1 MPPQS
6 RNKGESK
13 QGLVITL
20 VFFILMTLGLG
31 VSTYFGFA
39 EQEKLTQAAKKA
51 GDEKKLIQ
59 DERDWYKAQAMLY
72 RSYMGQA
79 ETLDGKDLLGTLKT
93 QIDQGTMAAAKTAKD
108 REDVMKVL
116 KAAEQRFGWNG
127 NQPKDTYESQ
137 YNDLKTK
144 YDAVAKQ
151 NEGLV
156 KANEDAKKALQ
167 TKDEELTA
175 ANDNYVKNLKD
186 QSAKAKEEQEG
197 LQKQLEDN
205 RNKITTLAG
214 ELEKV
219 RTADAD
225 DKKTLVKQ
233 IEGQK
238 KELGKANERIAS
250 QQQTIE
256 SQEAKTTI
264 APASMRT
271 DWKIVRM
278 DRRGV
283 NPYINLGSAD
293 RVKPQLTFTIHGVG
307 LDGRPNP
314 QPKGTLEVLSVIGA
328 HLSQARV
335 TSVKDPDRRP
345 ILEGDVLYNASWNPT
360 IKKHV
365 ALAGIMDITGDGR
378 DSLKEFMRNL
388 ERQNIVVDAYLDPK
402 DGTVKPP
409 GGGITL
415 RTDYL
420 IMGESQ
426 AFSAT
431 GRADKG
437 ENEAQKAGR
446 EKMQADAKKNGVKVV
461 PLHQYLEMIGYRLP
475 RNASSG
481 QQRPSLYDPRR
492 RPDLTPR
499 VGGEKPPA
507 MKPDK

>member
-39 EQEKLTQAAKKA
+39 EQEKLTKTADQAKKD
-51 GDEKKLIQ
+51 GDVFKN
-59 DERDWYKAQAMLY
+59 ERDWYKAQAMLY

-79 ETLDGKDLLGTLKT
+79 ETLDGKDQIGTLKT
-93 QIDQGTMAAAKTAKD
+93 QFDQGTMAAAKTVKD

-116 KAAEQRFGWNG
+116 KALSDRFGWNG
-127 NQPKDTYESQ
+127 NQPKDTYEGQ
-137 YNDLKTK
+137 FNDLKTK

-151 NEGLV
+151 NEALV

-175 ANDNYVKNLKD
+175 ANDNYGKNLKD
-186 QSAKAKEEQEG
+186 QAAKAKEEQEG
-197 LQKQLEDN
+197 LQKELGTLREAIN
-205 RNKITTLAG
+205 SNTEKHNKDMTGVAEANAKL
-214 ELEKV
+214 K
-219 RTADAD
+219 R
-225 DKKTLVKQ
+225 Q
-233 IEGQK
+233 NEGQN
-238 KELGKANERIAS
+238 KELSKAKERIAD
-250 QQQTIE
+250 QQSKLDAQDV
-256 SQEAKTTI
+256 KTTE

-278 DRRGV
+278 DRRGT

-293 RVKPQLTFTIHGVG
+293 HVKPQLTFTIHGVG

-314 QPKGTLEVLSVIGA
+314 QPKGTLEVLNVING

-335 TSVKDPDRRP
+335 TSVKDPDRHP
-345 ILEGDVLYNASWNPT
+345 ILEGDVLYNPSWNPT

-388 ERQNIVVDAYLDPK
+388 QQQNIVVDAYLDPK
-402 DGTVKPP
+402 DGSVK
-409 GGGITL
+409 GGITL
-415 RTDYL
+415 QTDYL

-431 GRADKG
+431 GRAGK
-437 ENEAQKAGR
+437 EETEEQKAGR

-461 PLHQYLEMIGYRLP
+461 YLHKYLEMIGYRLP

-492 RPDLTPR
+492 RPDLAPR
-499 VGGEKPPA
+499 LGGEKPPV

>member
-39 EQEKLTQAAKKA
+39 EQEKLTQAAAQAKKDA
-51 GDEKKLIQ
+51 DVFKN
-59 DERDWYKAQAMLY
+59 ERDWFKAQAMLY

-79 ETLDGKDLLGTLKT
+79 ETLDGKDQIGTLKT

-108 REDVMKVL
+108 RDDVMKVL
-116 KAAEQRFGWNG
+116 QALDKQFGWNG
-127 NQPKDTYESQ
+127 NQPKETYESQ
-137 YNDLKTK
+137 FSDLKTK

-167 TKDEELTA
+167 NKDEELTA
-175 ANDNYVKNLKD
+175 AQKTYKDNLET
-186 QSAKAKEEQEG
+186 QATKAKEEQQG
-197 LQKQLEDN
+197 LQNDLGKLRDTIKENTDKYTKTMNTGAEENANLKKQ
-205 RNKITTLAG
+205 
-214 ELEKV
+214 V
-219 RTADAD
+219 
-225 DKKTLVKQ
+225 
-233 IEGQK
+233 EGQK

-256 SQEAKTTI
+256 AQEVKTNVV
-264 APASMRT
+264 PASMRT

-314 QPKGTLEVLSVIGA
+314 QPKGTLEVLNVVND

-335 TSVKDPDRRP
+335 TSVKDPDRHP
-345 ILEGDVLYNASWNPT
+345 ILEGDVLYNPSWNPT

-378 DSLKEFMRNL
+378 DSLREFMRNL

-402 DGTVKPP
+402 DGSVK
-409 GGGITL
+409 GGITL
-415 RTDYL
+415 QTDYL
-420 IMGESQ
+420 ILGESQ
-426 AFSAT
+426 AFSTT
-431 GRADKG
+431 GRAEKG
-437 ENEAQKAGR
+437 ETEAQKAGR

-461 PLHQYLEMIGYRLP
+461 ALHKYLEMIGYRLP

-481 QQRPSLYDPRR
+481 PERPSLYDPRR

-499 VGGEKPPA
+499 LGGEKPPA